1 MISLGYVLCK
11 FIFSEYSVHFESI
24 KSDTGRKRKEKE
36 MVTEAKRKQKREWA
50 GRIRKWGGGGGRK

>member
-50 GRIRKWGGGGGRK
+50 GRIRK